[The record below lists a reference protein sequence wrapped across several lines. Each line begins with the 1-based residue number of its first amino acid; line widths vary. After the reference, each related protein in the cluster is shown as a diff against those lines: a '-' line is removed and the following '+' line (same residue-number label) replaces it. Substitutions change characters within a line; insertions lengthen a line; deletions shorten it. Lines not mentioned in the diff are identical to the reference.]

1 MGKKYLQFSVA
12 WHDEFDKSNNLFYL
26 GNTLKINFKC
36 TDKSNV
42 RTDILIERV
51 A

>member
-26 GNTLKINFKC
+26 GNTSNKFK
-36 TDKSNV
+36 V
-42 RTDILIERV
+42 LQRTDILI
-51 A
+51 